1 MNLRL
6 HDDNAAA
13 EAFGHGGRFSSI
25 EDDFA
30 ARNWHAESGEN
41 GFGLVFVNLQT
52 VRDSCV
58 GETHPCYSEPRKTVN
73 ALKRF
78 AVGFTAK
85 IVSAV
90 EGVMKRFSVMSAVIG
105 VVLVTVALSAQAP
118 QGGGRAGGAAPQGGG
133 GRGGGPQVPTP
144 KNLQFFPKDMTGQQI
159 LPIMQNFNAALG
171 VNCTYCHNSEPPV
184 DNPKNDFA
192 SDEKETKKKARVM
205 LVLARD
211 INMKLQSE
219 LGKPANQ
226 LTNVQCVTCHRGVAI
241 PKQLTAIMME
251 TAGTDGVAKA
261 LQQYQ
266 DLRKQYYGA
275 QAYDFTDVTLFTAAN
290 QSLAA
295 NKPDDAIAFAQLNL
309 AFHANSARS
318 YQVMSQAYQR
328 KNDKDKAIQSLEK
341 AVELDP
347 MNQGFKNQLQQLK
360 AGA

>member
-1 MNLRL
+1 M
-6 HDDNAAA
+6 
-13 EAFGHGGRFSSI
+13 
-25 EDDFA
+25 
-30 ARNWHAESGEN
+30 
-41 GFGLVFVNLQT
+41 Q
-52 VRDSCV
+52 
-58 GETHPCYSEPRKTVN
+58 
-73 ALKRF
+73 
-78 AVGFTAK
+78 
-85 IVSAV
+85 
-90 EGVMKRFSVMSAVIG
+90 RFSVISTLIG
-105 VVLVTVALSAQAP
+105 VMLITAALSAQAP
-118 QGGGRAGGAAPQGGG
+118 AGGGRAGGAAPQGGG

-192 SDEKETKKKARVM
+192 SDDKETKKKARVM

-241 PKQLTAIMME
+241 PKQLTAIVME
-251 TAGTDGVAKA
+251 TAAKDGVAKA

-266 DLRKQYYGA
+266 ELRKEFYGA
-275 QAYDFTDVTLFTAAN
+275 QAYDFSDTSLFNAAN

-309 AFHANSARS
+309 AFHADSARS

-341 AVELDP
+341 AVQLAP

>member
-1 MNLRL
+1 MQRL
-6 HDDNAAA
+6 
-13 EAFGHGGRFSSI
+13 SI
-25 EDDFA
+25 GSA
-30 ARNWHAESGEN
+30 LIGVL
-41 GFGLVFVNLQT
+41 LVTLT
-52 VRDSCV
+52 
-58 GETHPCYSEPRKTVN
+58 
-73 ALKRF
+73 
-78 AVGFTAK
+78 
-85 IVSAV
+85 
-90 EGVMKRFSVMSAVIG
+90 MSAQ
-105 VVLVTVALSAQAP
+105 QAP
-118 QGGGRAGGAAPQGGG
+118 AGGGRAGGAAPQGGG

-205 LVLARD
+205 LALARD
-211 INMKLQSE
+211 VNMKLQSE

-251 TAGTDGVAKA
+251 TAGKDGVAKA

-275 QAYDFTDVTLFTAAN
+275 QAYDFTDASLFNAAN
-290 QSLAA
+290 QSLTA

-309 AFHANSARS
+309 AFNARSARS

-328 KNDKDKAIQSLEK
+328 KNDKDKAIQALEK
-341 AVELDP
+341 AVEIDP

>member
-1 MNLRL
+1 
-6 HDDNAAA
+6 
-13 EAFGHGGRFSSI
+13 
-25 EDDFA
+25 
-30 ARNWHAESGEN
+30 
-41 GFGLVFVNLQT
+41 
-52 VRDSCV
+52 
-58 GETHPCYSEPRKTVN
+58 
-73 ALKRF
+73 
-78 AVGFTAK
+78 
-85 IVSAV
+85 
-90 EGVMKRFSVMSAVIG
+90 MKRLSTSLMLVG
-105 VVLVTVALSAQAP
+105 VLFVTVALSAQAP
-118 QGGGRAGGAAPQGGG
+118 QG

-241 PKQLTAIMME
+241 PKQLVTIMME
-251 TAGTDGVAKA
+251 TAAKDGINKA
-261 LQQYQ
+261 VQQYQ
-266 DLRKQYYGA
+266 ELRKQYYGA
-275 QAYDFTDVTLFTAAN
+275 QAYDFSDVTLFNAAT

-295 NKPDDAIAFAQLNL
+295 NKPDDALAFSQLNL
-309 AFHANSARS
+309 AYHANSART
-318 YQVMSQAYQR
+318 YQVMAQAYQR
-328 KNDKDKAIQSLEK
+328 KMDKDKAIQALEK
-341 AVELDP
+341 AVQIDP

>member
-1 MNLRL
+1 MP
-6 HDDNAAA
+6 
-13 EAFGHGGRFSSI
+13 RFP
-25 EDDFA
+25 
-30 ARNWHAESGEN
+30 
-41 GFGLVFVNLQT
+41 V
-52 VRDSCV
+52 
-58 GETHPCYSEPRKTVN
+58 
-73 ALKRF
+73 
-78 AVGFTAK
+78 
-85 IVSAV
+85 VSAL
-90 EGVMKRFSVMSAVIG
+90 IG
-105 VVLVTVALSAQAP
+105 VLLVTVTISAQQAP
-118 QGGGRAGGAAPQGGG
+118 AGGGRAGGAAPQGGGG

-144 KNLQFFPKDMTGQQI
+144 KNLQFFPKDMTGAQI
-159 LPIMQNFNAALG
+159 FPIMQNFNAALG

-205 LVLARD
+205 LALARD

-251 TAGTDGVAKA
+251 TAAKDGVPKA

-275 QAYDFTDVTLFTAAN
+275 QAYDFTDVSLFNAAN
-290 QSLAA
+290 QSLMA

-309 AFHANSARS
+309 AYNAKSARS

-328 KNDKDKAIQSLEK
+328 KNDKDKAIQALEK
-341 AVELDP
+341 AVEIDP
-347 MNQGFKNQLQQLK
+347 MNQGLKNQLQQLK
-360 AGA
+360 GGA

>member
-1 MNLRL
+1 MQR
-6 HDDNAAA
+6 
-13 EAFGHGGRFSSI
+13 
-25 EDDFA
+25 
-30 ARNWHAESGEN
+30 
-41 GFGLVFVNLQT
+41 
-52 VRDSCV
+52 
-58 GETHPCYSEPRKTVN
+58 
-73 ALKRF
+73 
-78 AVGFTAK
+78 FTAS
-85 IVSAV
+85 SAL
-90 EGVMKRFSVMSAVIG
+90 IG
-105 VVLVTVALSAQAP
+105 VLLVTVALSAQAP
-118 QGGGRAGGAAPQGGG
+118 QGGGRAGGGARGAGTGG

-205 LVLARD
+205 LALARD

-219 LGKPANQ
+219 MGKPANA
-226 LTNVQCVTCHRGVAI
+226 LTNVQCITCHRGVAI

-251 TAGTDGVAKA
+251 TAGKEGVAKA

-266 DLRKQYYGA
+266 ELRKQYYGA
-275 QAYDFTDVTLFTAAN
+275 QAYDFTDATLFAAAN
-290 QSLAA
+290 QSLMA
-295 NKPDDAIAFAQLNL
+295 NKPDDAIAFTQLNL

>member
-1 MNLRL
+1 MQ
-6 HDDNAAA
+6 
-13 EAFGHGGRFSSI
+13 RFS
-25 EDDFA
+25 
-30 ARNWHAESGEN
+30 
-41 GFGLVFVNLQT
+41 
-52 VRDSCV
+52 
-58 GETHPCYSEPRKTVN
+58 
-73 ALKRF
+73 
-78 AVGFTAK
+78 
-85 IVSAV
+85 IVSAL
-90 EGVMKRFSVMSAVIG
+90 IG
-105 VVLVTVALSAQAP
+105 VLLVTVTISAQQAP
-118 QGGGRAGGAAPQGGG
+118 AGGGRAGGAAPQGGG
-133 GRGGGPQVPTP
+133 GRGGGPQVSAP

-211 INMKLQSE
+211 VNMKLQSE

-241 PKQLTAIMME
+241 PKQLTAIVME
-251 TAGTDGVAKA
+251 TAGKDGVAKA

-275 QAYDFTDVTLFTAAN
+275 QAYDFTDASLFNAAN
-290 QSLAA
+290 QSLMA

-309 AFHANSARS
+309 AFHATSARS
-318 YQVMSQAYQR
+318 YQVLSQAYQR
-328 KNDKDKAIQSLEK
+328 KNDKDKAIQALEK
-341 AVELDP
+341 AVEIDP

>member
-1 MNLRL
+1 M
-6 HDDNAAA
+6 
-13 EAFGHGGRFSSI
+13 
-25 EDDFA
+25 
-30 ARNWHAESGEN
+30 
-41 GFGLVFVNLQT
+41 Q
-52 VRDSCV
+52 
-58 GETHPCYSEPRKTVN
+58 
-73 ALKRF
+73 
-78 AVGFTAK
+78 
-85 IVSAV
+85 
-90 EGVMKRFSVMSAVIG
+90 RFSVVSALIG
-105 VVLVTVALSAQAP
+105 VLLVTVTISAQQAP
-118 QGGGRAGGAAPQGGG
+118 AGGGRAGGAAPQGGG

-205 LVLARD
+205 LALARD
-211 INMKLQSE
+211 VNMKLQSE
-219 LGKPANQ
+219 MGKPADQ
-226 LTNVQCVTCHRGVAI
+226 LANVQCVTCHRGVAI

-251 TAGTDGVAKA
+251 TAGKDGVAKA

-266 DLRKQYYGA
+266 ELRKQYYGA
-275 QAYDFTDVTLFTAAN
+275 QAYDFTDASLFAAAN

-328 KNDKDKAIQSLEK
+328 KNDKDKAIQALEK
-341 AVELDP
+341 ASAIDP
-347 MNQGFKNQLQQLK
+347 MNQGYKNQLQQLK

>member
-1 MNLRL
+1 
-6 HDDNAAA
+6 
-13 EAFGHGGRFSSI
+13 
-25 EDDFA
+25 
-30 ARNWHAESGEN
+30 
-41 GFGLVFVNLQT
+41 
-52 VRDSCV
+52 
-58 GETHPCYSEPRKTVN
+58 
-73 ALKRF
+73 
-78 AVGFTAK
+78 
-85 IVSAV
+85 
-90 EGVMKRFSVMSAVIG
+90 MKRFSMSLMLVG
-105 VVLVTVALSAQAP
+105 VLLVTVALSAQAP
-118 QGGGRAGGAAPQGGG
+118 QGG

-241 PKQLTAIMME
+241 PKQLAAIMME
-251 TAGTDGVAKA
+251 TAAKDGVNKA
-261 LQQYQ
+261 VQQYQ
-266 DLRKQYYGA
+266 ELRKQYYGA
-275 QAYDFTDVTLFTAAN
+275 QAYDFSDVTLFNAAT

-295 NKPDDAIAFAQLNL
+295 NKPDDALAFGQLNL
-309 AFHANSARS
+309 AYHAKSART
-318 YQVMSQAYQR
+318 YQVMAQASQR
-328 KNDKDKAIQSLEK
+328 KMDKIKAIQSLEK